1 MTSLAVPTKDGYKYC
16 EKCNKYSP
24 KGLRYDMDEPKKE
37 RKWKCDR
44 CYFSK

>member
-1 MTSLAVPTKDGYKYC
+1 MKTEVVQDYKLC
-16 EKCNKYSP
+16 EDCGKYSP

-44 CYFSK
+44 CYFKQQ